1 MNKTLTYID
10 DEIKMLTSYIE
21 ECKEMMITSKE
32 IFEKTGDPLAAYPV
46 ESYKESIE
54 FAERKI
60 ARLQEC
66 RDEIMNQKKEKENV

>member
-10 DEIKMLTSYIE
+10 NEIKMLNSYIE
-21 ECKEMMITSKE
+21 ECKEMMGISKE
-32 IFEKTGDPLAAYPV
+32 IFEKSGDPLKVYPI

-66 RDEIMNQKKEKENV
+66 RDEIINQKKEENHG